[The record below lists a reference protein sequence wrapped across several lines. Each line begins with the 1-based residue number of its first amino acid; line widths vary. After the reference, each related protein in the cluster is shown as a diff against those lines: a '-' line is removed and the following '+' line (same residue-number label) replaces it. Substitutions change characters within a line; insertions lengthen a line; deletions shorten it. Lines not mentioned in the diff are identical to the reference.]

1 MLRTRSL
8 ALLMGILL
16 LGLPARA
23 DPPPVGK
30 PAPAFSL
37 RDREGALVSLSDLA
51 YPPPEKTGR
60 PRRVVVLDFFRTDC
74 KPCKKAL
81 PKLIELHK
89 KMAGKPLKVILMA
102 LLEEDEGEEKLD
114 RFLKESP
121 VPFLVLVDAYG
132 AAAKKYISGR
142 SGEGRSGATK
152 GGGYQ
157 IPSLFVIDRNGLL
170 RHRLQGGDAE
180 ALPKLHH
187 QIEELMK

>member
-1 MLRTRSL
+1 MLRAPAL
-8 ALLMGILL
+8 ALLLSIPLVE
-16 LGLPARA
+16 LPVRA

-60 PRRVVVLDFFRTDC
+60 PRKVVVLDFFRTDC

-89 KMAGKPLKVILMA
+89 KLGGKSLKVILMA
-102 LLEEDEGEEKLD
+102 LLEEDEGEEKLE

-132 AAAKKYISGR
+132 AAAKKYISGK
-142 SGEGRSGATK
+142 SGQGSS
-152 GGGYQ
+152 YQ
-157 IPSLFVIDRNGLL
+157 IPSLFVIDRSGLL

-180 ALPKLHH
+180 SLPKLHH